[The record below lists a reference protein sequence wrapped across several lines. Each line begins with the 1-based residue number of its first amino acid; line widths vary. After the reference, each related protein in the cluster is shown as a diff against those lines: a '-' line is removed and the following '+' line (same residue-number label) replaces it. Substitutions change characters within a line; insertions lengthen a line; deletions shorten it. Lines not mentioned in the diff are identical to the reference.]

1 MIDFWALLSQEW
13 AFLLLVGLGCY
24 VQAVMGFA
32 GGLVVVGGVAALG
45 LMDIQLAAVVMS
57 FITLFNTLFALRKNR
72 AEIKGKWVFAV
83 LLGALPATLVG
94 IMILDHLSDDNQGIL
109 KIILG
114 GVIILS
120 CLPLLFKGPELERI
134 SSKGSF
140 LLYGA
145 VAGVIGGLFATYGPI
160 LVYLFYR
167 QPVELKTIRD
177 SLLAIFAIT
186 ALGRLLFVIAR
197 DSYPETALGLSLLS
211 LPVVLG
217 ATWLGRQYPPPLS
230 DRGMKRIAF
239 VLLIAAGISMMIPR

>member
-24 VQAVMGFA
+24 IQAVMGFA
-32 GGLVVVGGVAALG
+32 GGLVVVGGVAAFG

-57 FITLFNTLFALRKNR
+57 FITLFNAMFALRKNR

-94 IMILDHLSDDNQGIL
+94 IVTLEHLSHENQEML

-120 CLPLLFKGPELERI
+120 CLPLLFKGPALKQV
-134 SSKGSF
+134 SSNASF

-145 VAGVIGGLFATYGPI
+145 VAGVIGGLFSTYGPI
-160 LVYLFYR
+160 LVYLLYR
-167 QPVELKTIRD
+167 QPVELKTLRD

-211 LPVVLG
+211 LPVVLA

-230 DRGMKRIAF
+230 DVVMKRIAF
-239 VLLIAAGISMMIPR
+239 ILLIGAGVSMMVPR